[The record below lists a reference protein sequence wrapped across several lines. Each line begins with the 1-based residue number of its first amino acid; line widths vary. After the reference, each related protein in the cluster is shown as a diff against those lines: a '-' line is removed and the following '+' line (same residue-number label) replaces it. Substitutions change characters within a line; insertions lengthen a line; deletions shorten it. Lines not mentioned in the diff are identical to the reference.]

1 MTALPWM
8 AVGAPFLA
16 ATLGLLGVRGHRGRA
31 GGYAVGGAA
40 LALLAAVVLLGSRP
54 WTGPGTASVLG
65 TVPTG
70 VVDLTVALRVDGLAA
85 VVAVMVAAVALLVQ
99 VYSIAYLADDARY
112 PSYAALVSLFTAA
125 MLLVVLAD
133 DLFVLLVGWEVMGIC
148 SYFLIGHHW
157 ERADARS
164 AAVKAFL
171 VTRLGDVGFL
181 FGVFV
186 LGTGAGTFRI
196 SALLTRVD
204 ALPAATLTVATLL
217 LLCGVVGK
225 SAQFPLHVWLP
236 DAMAGPTPI
245 SALIHAATMVAAGVF
260 LTVRLFP
267 VVQAAP
273 LALAVLGVVAALT
286 MLGSA
291 LAALVEDDVKRVLA
305 WSTVSQLAYMFGA
318 VAVLAPAAAVFH
330 LLSHAA
336 FKALLFLAAGA
347 VIHVVGVNAMGAMG
361 GLRQVTRTAYL
372 TMTVGLAALVGL
384 PPLSG
389 FFSKESVLA
398 AAEEAALGGTA
409 AWPWV
414 GWVVLLAGLATA
426 AVTAAYAT
434 RLWLRMFLGTAR
446 HTPDAVPH
454 VTPAAMRWP
463 LLLLAAVTVVLGAL
477 GWSARWLPTWV
488 SPGNAAPPPHALLPG
503 AATTLV
509 ALTLTVAA
517 GGATYVVWR
526 RAPDRDPARV
536 LGPVVGGLLAGGFG
550 IDRVYAALVTRP
562 LTALAPA
569 VVRVDDRVVD
579 AAVVGTGAGASRI
592 GAVLRRTQTGNAQGY
607 LTGVLAGVLLVAVA
621 VLVGVS

>member
-1 MTALPWM
+1 MTALPWV

-31 GGYAVGGAA
+31 VGYAVGGAA
-40 LALLAAVVLLGSRP
+40 VALLAAVVLLGSRP
-54 WTGPGTASVLG
+54 WAGPGTVSVLG

-99 VYSIAYLADDARY
+99 VYSTAYLADDDRY

-125 MLLVVLAD
+125 MLLVVVAD

-186 LGTGAGTFRI
+186 LGSGAGTFRI
-196 SALLTRVD
+196 SGLLARVD
-204 ALPAATLTVATLL
+204 ALPASTLTVATLL

-273 LALAVLGVVAALT
+273 VALAVLGVVAALT

-330 LLSHAA
+330 LLAHAA

-347 VIHVVGVNAMGAMG
+347 VIHVVGVNALSAMG

-398 AAEEAALGGTA
+398 AAEEAARGGTA

-446 HTPDAVPH
+446 RPADAVPH
-454 VTPAAMRWP
+454 ATPGAMRWP

-488 SPGNAAPPPHALLPG
+488 SPGPAAPAPHALLPG

-509 ALTLTVAA
+509 ALALTVAA
-517 GGATYVVWR
+517 GAATYVVWR
-526 RAPDRDPARV
+526 QAPDRDPARV
-536 LGPVVGGLLAGGFG
+536 LGPAVGGLLVGGFG

-562 LTALAPA
+562 LTVLARA

-579 AAVVGTGAGASRI
+579 AAVVGTGAGASRV
-592 GAVLRRTQTGNAQGY
+592 GGLLRRTQTGNAQGY

>member
-1 MTALPWM
+1 
-8 AVGAPFLA
+8 V
-16 ATLGLLGVRGHRGRA
+16 
-31 GGYAVGGAA
+31 
-40 LALLAAVVLLGSRP
+40 ALLAAVVLLGSRP
-54 WTGPGTASVLG
+54 WAGPGTVSVLG

-99 VYSIAYLADDARY
+99 VYSTAYLAGDARY

-181 FGVFV
+181 FGIFV
-186 LGTGAGTFRI
+186 LGVGAGTFRI
-196 SALLTRVD
+196 SEVLARVGN
-204 ALPAATLTVATLL
+204 LSTVTVTVATLL
-217 LLCGVVGK
+217 LLAGAVGK

-236 DAMAGPTPI
+236 DAMAGPTPV

-273 LALAVLGVVAALT
+273 LALAVLGVVAAVT

-305 WSTVSQLAYMFGA
+305 WSTVSQIAYMFGA

-330 LLSHAA
+330 LLAHAA
-336 FKALLFLAAGA
+336 FKALLFLSAGA
-347 VIHVVGVNAMGAMG
+347 VIHVVGVNSLQAMG
-361 GLRQVTRTAYL
+361 GLRHVTRTAYVAMSL
-372 TMTVGLAALVGL
+372 GLAALVGV

-389 FFSKESVLA
+389 FFSKESVLS
-398 AAEEAALGGTA
+398 AAEEAALGGTSG

-434 RLWLRMFLGTAR
+434 RLWLRMFFGATRLA
-446 HTPDAVPH
+446 PDAVPH
-454 VTPAAMRWP
+454 ATPEAMRWP
-463 LLLLAAVTVVLGAL
+463 LLLLAVATVALGAV
-477 GWSARWLPTWV
+477 GWSGGWLPTWV
-488 SPGNAAPPPHALLPG
+488 GPGPAGSAPHALLPG
-503 AATTLV
+503 AATTLA
-509 ALTLTVAA
+509 ALTLTAVA
-517 GGATYVVWR
+517 GGATYVLWR
-526 RAPDRDPARV
+526 RVPDRDPARV
-536 LGPVVGGLLAGGFG
+536 LGPGVAALLAGGFG
-550 IDRVYAALVTRP
+550 VDRVYAALVARP
-562 LTALAPA
+562 VAALGRA
-569 VVRVDDRVVD
+569 VVAVDDHVVD
-579 AAVVGTGAGASRI
+579 AAVVGTGVGATRF

-607 LTGVLAGVLLVAVA
+607 LTGVLA
-621 VLVGVS
+621 